1 MRAARR
7 NSGIINRIEQ
17 LYPDAYNLEDL
28 SNAIISVYGF
38 DGVKEVIDEV
48 GTKAVLEKLEDSE
61 VPDDV
66 KEIIREYW
74 RK

>member
-1 MRAARR
+1 M
-7 NSGIINRIEQ
+7 SI
-17 LYPDAYNLEDL
+17 
-28 SNAIISVYGF
+28 NAIISVYGF
-38 DGVKEVIDEV
+38 DGVKEVIDEL
-48 GTKAVLEKLEDSE
+48 GTKAVLENLEDSE

>member
-28 SNAIISVYGF
+28 SNAIILVYGL
-38 DGVKEVIDEV
+38 DGVEEVIDEV
-48 GTKAVLEKLEDSE
+48 GAKAVLEKLEDAE